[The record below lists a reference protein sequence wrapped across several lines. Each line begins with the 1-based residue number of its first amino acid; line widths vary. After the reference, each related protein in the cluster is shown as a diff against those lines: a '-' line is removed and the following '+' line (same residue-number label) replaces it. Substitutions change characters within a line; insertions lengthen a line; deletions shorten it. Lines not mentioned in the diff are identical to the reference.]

1 MHQNYRLITES
12 NLKIMRTKIS
22 LIALVSV
29 LALNACTQDQN
40 VDPQNASTLAPQEVP
55 VLVTQAVATVYPKV
69 TAVDYTSLQ
78 TNSIYVANV
87 TTPSTE
93 AQVVVSNKGI
103 VKEVAVKI
111 AKTDLPAAVL
121 AYIDTN
127 FPGATFEHASKK
139 TKGDKLGF
147 RVELI
152 FNKEHYSIFFDETG
166 AFLNQVT
173 GLQGKPGKK
182 GPAPAA
188 TEIALADLP
197 APVQAALNGMTFKRA
212 ILTKDQNGVAVYH
225 IHVDKAGVLLS
236 LDLDANGTVL
246 KSKEVSQKGAN
257 FTKIEL
263 TTLPAGLTAFLN
275 TNAAGYKLDYAVAIK
290 KDSVIVEYHIGVTIG
305 TVKKEFHL
313 DANFQQLA
321 NHPAKGGHTPPNV
334 TITSLTA
341 SSLPAAIKT
350 YLDTNYAGWAL
361 VKAASAAVDSVVKDY
376 HVVIEVATKKYLLEF
391 DGTGKFEKAIAL

>member
-1 MHQNYRLITES
+1 M
-12 NLKIMRTKIS
+12 KTKIS

-55 VLVTQAVATVYPKV
+55 VLVTQAVATVYPKM

-87 TTPSTE
+87 TTPVTE

-111 AKTDLPAAVL
+111 AKADLPAAVIT
-121 AYIDTN
+121 YIDSN

-257 FTKIEL
+257 FTKIDL
-263 TTLPAGLTAFLN
+263 TTLPAGLTSFLN
-275 TNAAGYKLDYAVAIK
+275 TNAAGFTVDYAVAIK

-305 TVKKEFHL
+305 TAKKEFHL
-313 DANFQQLA
+313 DANFQLLKNQ
-321 NHPAKGGHTPPNV
+321 PTKGGHTPPNV
-334 TITSLTA
+334 TITNLTA
-341 SSLPAAIKT
+341 STLPVAIKT

-361 VKAASAAVDSVVKDY
+361 VKAASAAVDYVVKDY

-391 DGTGKFEKAIAL
+391 DGDGKFEKAVVL

>member
-1 MHQNYRLITES
+1 M
-12 NLKIMRTKIS
+12 KTKIS
-22 LIALVSV
+22 LIAFVSV
-29 LALNACTQDQN
+29 FALNACTKDQN

-69 TAVDYTSLQ
+69 TTVDYTSLQ

-87 TTPSTE
+87 TTPSAE

-111 AKTDLPAAVL
+111 AKADLPAAVI

-188 TEIALADLP
+188 TELALADLP

-212 ILTKDQNGVAVYH
+212 ILTKDQNGVAIYH

-236 LDLDANGTVL
+236 LDVDANGTVV

-257 FTKIEL
+257 FTKIDL
-263 TTLPAGLTAFLN
+263 TTLPAGLTSFLN
-275 TNAAGYKLDYAVAIK
+275 TNAAGFTLDYAVAIK

-305 TVKKEFHL
+305 TAKKEFHL
-313 DANFQQLA
+313 DANFQLLT

-334 TITSLTA
+334 TITNLTA
-341 SSLPAAIKT
+341 STLPAAIKT

-391 DGTGKFEKAIAL
+391 DGNGKFEKAIVL

>member
-1 MHQNYRLITES
+1 M
-12 NLKIMRTKIS
+12 KTKIS

-55 VLVTQAVATVYPKV
+55 VLVTQAVATVYPKM

-87 TTPSTE
+87 TTPVTE

-111 AKTDLPAAVL
+111 AKADLPAAVIT
-121 AYIDTN
+121 YIDSN

-257 FTKIEL
+257 FTKIDL
-263 TTLPAGLTAFLN
+263 TTLPAGLTSFLN
-275 TNAAGYKLDYAVAIK
+275 TNAAGFTVDYAVAIK
-290 KDSVIVEYHIGVTIG
+290 KDSIIVEYHIGVTIG
-305 TVKKEFHL
+305 TAKKEFHL
-313 DANFQQLA
+313 DANFQLLKNQ
-321 NHPAKGGHTPPNV
+321 PTKGGHTPPNV
-334 TITSLTA
+334 TITNLTA
-341 SSLPAAIKT
+341 STLPVAIKT

-391 DGTGKFEKAIAL
+391 DGDGKFEKAVVL

>member
-111 AKTDLPAAVL
+111 AKTDLPTAVL

-166 AFLNQVT
+166 AFLNQVI

-236 LDLDANGTVL
+236 LNLDANGTVL

-257 FTKIEL
+257 FTKIDL
-263 TTLPAGLTAFLN
+263 TTLPAGLTSFLN
-275 TNAAGYKLDYAVAIK
+275 SNAAGFTVDYAVAIK
-290 KDSVIVEYHIGVTIG
+290 KDSIIVEYHIGVTIG
-305 TVKKEFHL
+305 TAKKEFHL
-313 DANFQQLA
+313 DANFQLLKNQ
-321 NHPAKGGHTPPNV
+321 PAKGGHTPPNV

-341 SSLPAAIKT
+341 STLPAAIKT
-350 YLDTNYAGWAL
+350 YLDTNYSGWAL

-391 DGTGKFEKAIAL
+391 DGDGKFEKAVVL

>member
-1 MHQNYRLITES
+1 M
-12 NLKIMRTKIS
+12 KTKIS
-22 LIALVSV
+22 LIAFVSV
-29 LALNACTQDQN
+29 LALNACTKDQN

-55 VLVTQAVATVYPKV
+55 VLVTQAVATVYPKAA
-69 TAVDYTSLQ
+69 TVDYSILQ
-78 TNSIYVANV
+78 TNALYVANV
-87 TTPSTE
+87 TTPTTE
-93 AQVVVSNKGI
+93 AQVVVSNKGT

-111 AKTDLPAAVL
+111 AKTDLPAAVIS
-121 AYIDTN
+121 YIDTN
-127 FPGATFEHASKK
+127 YPGATFEHASKK
-139 TKGDKLGF
+139 TTGTKLGF

-152 FNKEHYSIFFDETG
+152 FNNEHYSVFFDETG

-246 KSKEVSQKGAN
+246 KSREVSQKGAN
-257 FTKIEL
+257 FTKIDL

-275 TNAAGYKLDYAVAIK
+275 TNAAGFTVDYAVAIK
-290 KDSVIVEYHIGVTIG
+290 KDSVIVEYHIGVTVG
-305 TVKKEFHL
+305 TTKKEFHL
-313 DANFQQLA
+313 DANFQLLA
-321 NHPAKGGHTPPNV
+321 NHPAKGGHTSPNV
-334 TITSLTA
+334 TITNLTA
-341 SSLPAAIKT
+341 STLPTDIKT

-361 VKAASAAVDSVVKDY
+361 VKAASAAVDSVLKDY

-391 DGTGKFEKAIAL
+391 DGTGKFEKAVAL

>member
-1 MHQNYRLITES
+1 M
-12 NLKIMRTKIS
+12 KTKIS
-22 LIALVSV
+22 LIAFVSV
-29 LALNACTQDQN
+29 FALNACTKDQN

-69 TAVDYTSLQ
+69 TTVDYTSLQ

-87 TTPSTE
+87 TTPSAE

-111 AKTDLPAAVL
+111 AKADLPAAVI

-197 APVQAALNGMTFKRA
+197 APVKAALNGMTFKRA

-225 IHVDKAGVLLS
+225 IHVDKAGVLIS
-236 LDLDANGTVL
+236 LAIDANGKVL
-246 KSKEVSQKGAN
+246 KSQEVNQKGAN

-263 TTLPAGLTAFLN
+263 KTLPAGLTAYLN
-275 TNAAGYKLDYAVAIK
+275 TNAAGFTVDYAVAIK

-305 TVKKEFHL
+305 TTKKEFHL
-313 DANFQQLA
+313 DANFQLLA
-321 NHPAKGGHTPPNV
+321 NHPAKGGHTPPTV
-334 TITSLTA
+334 TITNLTA
-341 SSLPAAIKT
+341 STLPAPIKT

-361 VKAASAAVDSVVKDY
+361 VKAASVAVDSVVKDY
-376 HVVIEVATKKYLLEF
+376 HLVIEVATKKYLLEF
-391 DGTGKFEKAIAL
+391 DGIGKFEKAVAL